1 MGHFANTMQE
11 LSGLGKTERK
21 RLTEVIR
28 RTKGTISV
36 GEAAETLQVS
46 PTYAAKMLA
55 RWAGKGWLSRV
66 RRGLY
71 VSVPLA
77 SLTSDIPLEDP
88 WLIAERLYA
97 PCYIGGW
104 SAAEYWGLTE
114 QIFRSVLVM
123 TTHKP
128 RDRTP
133 TIKNTKF
140 VVHTTQERMLFGLKQ
155 VWRGQVKVAVSDQ
168 ARTVIDMLADPS
180 LGGGIR
186 PTVDVL
192 LNYLKS
198 ESRNVELLIEYAKRL
213 ENGAVFKRLGFLME
227 RLAPEEQAA
236 LMACQSEITKGNAKL
251 DPALPAA
258 RLVTKWRLWVP
269 EGWGKETKRGD

>member
-55 RWAGKGWLSRV
+55 RWAGKGWLARV

-88 WLIAERLYA
+88 WLVAERLYA

-123 TTHKP
+123 TTLKP

-140 VVHTTQERMLFGLKQ
+140 VTHTTQERMLFGLKQ

-198 ESRNVELLIEYAKRL
+198 ESRNVELLIADHHCRFPQNYHLRE
-213 ENGAVFKRLGFLME
+213 
-227 RLAPEEQAA
+227 AP
-236 LMACQSEITKGNAKL
+236 LTIHRRS
-251 DPALPAA
+251 
-258 RLVTKWRLWVP
+258 
-269 EGWGKETKRGD
+269 